1 MRKLLSRNGLPA
13 SFAPPKAQGIHG
25 GMQQEKI
32 GHAAVTLQQIT
43 DGVCMG
49 MGIKKKRLR

>member
-1 MRKLLSRNGLPA
+1 MRKRLSRNGLPA
-13 SFAPPKAQGIHG
+13 SFAPPKAQGING
-25 GMQQEKI
+25 VMQREKV

-43 DGVCMG
+43 DGMC